1 MRIFIVCLLLG
12 ALVGVTPPPVSAQ
25 QNQTP
30 HHSAQDVEDLK
41 KRVSVL
47 EKQLRTVE
55 NVEKMEL
62 QTNLAEA
69 NAKLLNSEFGKFKR
83 ELKDSNDEWLGKWSE
98 RFVITLVSIIG
109 TAVAILIGVG
119 ASFGYWLKSRA
130 NQLIADKVEES
141 LNGFKDALKEL
152 GILKNQLRV
161 LEKEH
166 SVSILEA
173 YLHWS
178 LQDNH
183 RHTEPVRILREETLL
198 DLLMNGRYDDVDH
211 DLKLRYKAAEILA
224 ARKSTKIVAP
234 ILELI
239 NSVVDS
245 DSSVDFE
252 TENCLCGMI
261 NLLARTLTPDAY
273 QGLKRF
279 LNRLLTEN
287 PKHKDTFLVKTVLAF
302 GYTGI
307 ELEMRDSVSI
317 LKSAMTHF
325 QQPAF
330 DDLSTLVEY
339 FDRFK
344 DSAGIKEILTKHVT
358 SGMPE
363 VKEQCLTVLEKYDPE
378 FVEKWR
384 AENTTDD
391 TESA

>member
-1 MRIFIVCLLLG
+1 MKVFITCLILG
-12 ALVGVTPPPVSAQ
+12 SLFGLIPPSLPAHQHQSPQYSAQ
-25 QNQTP
+25 EFET
-30 HHSAQDVEDLK
+30 LK
-41 KRVSVL
+41 KRVSEL
-47 EKQLRTVE
+47 EKQLQVVE

-166 SVSILEA
+166 TVSILEA

-178 LQDNH
+178 LQDKH

-252 TENCLCGMI
+252 TENCLCEMI

-325 QQPAF
+325 QQLAF

-339 FDRFK
+339 FDKFK